1 MTYDLHAIAAEAV
14 DRLPE
19 FEDAEAFPKWT
30 DMVPKPEDTALA
42 LAENTKQLGAYLT
55 QMGQIMLQL
64 QRRLDELEMKQKM
77 QTLSHDEVLQLMLK
91 IRLRAAEYCTRYE
104 LNDRK
109 EETAV
114 RAAIKKAV
122 LKQQGIRDL
131 HDCPQIALEGVVKL
145 IDRWSDIRLVMK
157 MREKARTNGT

>member
-1 MTYDLHAIAAEAV
+1 MNGTVAEMLRIQPDGISFTKMNDEALTIIPTAAA
-14 DRLPE
+14 
-19 FEDAEAFPKWT
+19 
-30 DMVPKPEDTALA
+30 ALQGNV
-42 LAENTKQLGAYLT
+42 EQLGAYLT

-109 EETAV
+109 EEAAV

-145 IDRWSDIRLVMK
+145 IDRWTDIRLVMK
-157 MREKARTNGT
+157 MREKARTDVP

>member
-1 MTYDLHAIAAEAV
+1 MSPWINAVTDEEFAEMQREGPQ
-14 DRLPE
+14 DG
-19 FEDAEAFPKWT
+19 K
-30 DMVPKPEDTALA
+30 ALA
-42 LAENTKQLGAYLT
+42 LLPDVAAGLQGNVEQLGAYLT

-104 LNDRK
+104 LNDKK
-109 EETAV
+109 EEAAV

-145 IDRWSDIRLVMK
+145 IDRWTDIRLVMK
-157 MREKARTNGT
+157 MREKARTDVP

>member
-1 MTYDLHAIAAEAV
+1 MSVNLMEYIDNDENLMRAPA
-14 DRLPE
+14 LMP
-19 FEDAEAFPKWT
+19 
-30 DMVPKPEDTALA
+30 VPVETAKA
-42 LAENTKQLGAYLT
+42 LQGNVEQLGAYLT

-104 LNDRK
+104 LNDKK

-157 MREKARTNGT
+157 MREKYRTNVP